1 MIKVNWQ
8 VKKRSGE
15 LQVYNEEKIS
25 RSIYR
30 AQENINKENWD
41 QAREVAKLVIK
52 ELEPRFEK
60 DKILGSDEI
69 GDVLE
74 RVLIDQKLYDIA
86 RAFIIAREKQRQE
99 AKAEKGLG
107 VIDDL
112 GLPYSSI
119 VVMRNKYL
127 RKDENGRVIE
137 TPQGML
143 RRVAKAIA
151 KAEKTK
157 TKKRVYERKF
167 YKVMKYLEF
176 LPGGRTLAN
185 AGTNNNQLANCF
197 VMPMTDSVEDIFESV
212 KNSSILKKNGGGVG
226 FSFSRIR
233 PKGDD
238 IKGTTGLAAGPVS
251 FMKILNDASDIL
263 QQAGG
268 RRSGNMVV
276 LHVTHPDILEFITSK
291 EDENSL
297 QHINFSLGVTDKFME
312 SVKKDKD
319 WDLINPRNGQVVNT
333 VSARSI
339 FELAASMAWRNGDP
353 GVVFLDT
360 INKDNPTPHIGVLEA
375 VNLCGEQ
382 PLLNYEA
389 CNLGSIN
396 LGKHLKKVVNKK
408 GEKVLEV
415 DWFKLKKTVRV
426 GVRFLDDVIS
436 VGTYP
441 LEKVD
446 QVVKSNRKIGLG
458 VMGFADMLVR
468 LGLAYNSPKALK
480 LAGKIMQTIQQ
491 TALVESRKLGKEKG
505 NFSNFKGSRWD
516 KKNQKNMRNATLTTI
531 APTGSISMIA
541 GASYGI
547 EPHFALAFNKEAMG
561 GVSLPEINAD
571 LIEALKRAGV
581 DLSNGSLDQIASQG
595 SLDGIKGI
603 PEKIKDIFVTAH
615 EMTAQDH
622 IKMQASFQKYTDN
635 AVSKTINL
643 PHDARVEDVAKAYLL
658 AWEKKCKGLTV
669 YRDTSRSKQ
678 VLSVGYGSSEKREN
692 PPKAKAFR
700 RAGKTKI
707 QKIIGKAD
715 DGKCSQC
722 KTKMLKTEGCSTCPS
737 CAFSLC
743 SV

>member
-715 DGKCSQC
+715 DGKCPQC